1 MNETKRA
8 DLDRLHVRDGDRER
22 RSSPVFQKLLQVYGL
37 AVALVLA
44 YYWLKS
50 GLAHLANPNNFL
62 SSIYAYELVN
72 PWLGWVAAMA
82 LPSLQLVLASCLV
95 FRRFVGGAMLVGA
108 ALLGVFTLA
117 QASALARGLQI
128 GCGCFGAAEHQAIDG
143 RSLALASSLLFCSL
157 TGCLCWLLAPS
168 HDPSRADAVPCATA
182 LVDGHRP
189 VETGRR

>member
-1 MNETKRA
+1 M
-8 DLDRLHVRDGDRER
+8 
-22 RSSPVFQKLLQVYGL
+22 YGL
-37 AVALVLA
+37 ATAVVLA

-50 GLAHLANPNNFL
+50 GLAHLSNPYSFL

-82 LPSLQLVLASCLV
+82 LPSLQLVLAPCLV
-95 FRRFVGGAMLVGA
+95 LRRFVGGAMLVSA

-157 TGCLCWLLAPS
+157 TGYVCWLFTS
-168 HDPSRADAVPCATA
+168 SRDPAREDASPGAST
-182 LVDGHRP
+182 LEDGHRP
-189 VETGRR
+189 A